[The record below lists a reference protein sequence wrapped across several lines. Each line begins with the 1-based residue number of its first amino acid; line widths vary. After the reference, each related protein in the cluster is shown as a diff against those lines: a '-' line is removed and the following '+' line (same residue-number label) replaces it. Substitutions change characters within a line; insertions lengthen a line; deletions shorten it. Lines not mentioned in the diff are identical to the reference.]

1 MEYFLTEDQLEI
13 KRLARRIAETH
24 IIPQREEL
32 DRKAEFPHAI
42 MKEIAEA
49 GLPAIYI
56 PEEYDGIGAGL
67 LELCIATEEISR
79 ACGGVGVTYAASLLG
94 CFPIII
100 AGTHEQKK
108 KYLPPIAAGEHYA
121 AFCLTEAGAGSDV
134 SNISTTARKV
144 GDEYVLNGT
153 KQWITNGSE
162 AHTYTVF
169 AKTDK
174 SRGARGISA
183 FVVEKGT
190 SGLSF
195 GKKEDKLGIRASA
208 TYEVIFE
215 DCVVPKANLLG
226 REGAGFGIAMR
237 TFDKSRPGIGAQAV
251 GIAQGA
257 FDAALDYAY
266 TRHQFGQS
274 ILNFQAVSF
283 MLADMAI
290 QIEAARALTYQVAR
304 MIDSGARNYNK
315 ESAMSKVFPSDVAMK
330 VTTDAIQIMGGYG
343 YMKDYPV
350 EKYFRDAKITQI
362 YEGTNQ
368 IQRQIIASALVRDMA
383 SSQRG

>member
-1 MEYFLTEDQLEI
+1 MDYFLTEEQTEI
-13 KRLARRIAETH
+13 KRLARRIAENH

-32 DRKAEFPHAI
+32 DRQQEFPHKI

-67 LELCIATEEISR
+67 LELCLATEELSR
-79 ACGGVGVTYAASLLG
+79 ACGGVGVTYAASSLG

-100 AGTHEQKK
+100 AGTHEQKARF
-108 KYLPPIAAGEHYA
+108 LPPIASGERYS
-121 AFCLTEAGAGSDV
+121 AFCLTEAGAGSDAAALQTSAV
-134 SNISTTARKV
+134 KK

-153 KQWITNGSE
+153 KQWITNGCE

-190 SGLSF
+190 PGLSF
-195 GKKEDKLGIRASA
+195 GKKEDKLGIRCSS
-208 TYEVIFE
+208 TYEVVFE

-226 REGAGFGIAMR
+226 REGAGFLIAMK
-237 TFDKSRPGIGAQAV
+237 TFDKSRPGIGAQSV

-257 FDAALDYAY
+257 FDTALDYAY
-266 TRHQFGQS
+266 TREQFGQS
-274 ILNFQAVSF
+274 ILSFQAVSF

-304 MIDSGARNYNK
+304 MIDSGSRSYGK
-315 ESAMSKVFPSDVAMK
+315 ESAMCKVFPSDVAMR
-330 VTTDAIQIMGGYG
+330 VATDCIQVMGGYG
-343 YMKDYPV
+343 YMKDYPA

-368 IQRQIIASALVRDMA
+368 IQRQIIASALIREMA
-383 SSQRG
+383 SKRG

>member
-1 MEYFLTEDQLEI
+1 MEYFLTEEQIEI

-32 DRKAEFPHAI
+32 DRKAEFPHSI

-49 GLPAIYI
+49 GLPSIYI
-56 PEEYDGIGAGL
+56 PEEYGGIGAGL
-67 LELCIATEEISR
+67 MELCLATEELSR
-79 ACGGVGVTYAASLLG
+79 ACGAIGVTYAASSLG
-94 CFPIII
+94 SFPIII
-100 AGTHEQKK
+100 AGSQEQKA
-108 KYLPPIAAGEHYA
+108 KYLPPIASGEHYA
-121 AFCLTEAGAGSDV
+121 AFCLTEAGAGSDT
-134 SNISTTARKV
+134 SAIATTARKA
-144 GDEYVLNGT
+144 GDGYVLNGT
-153 KQWITNGSE
+153 KQWITNGCE

-174 SRGARGISA
+174 TRGARGISA
-183 FVVEKGT
+183 FIVEKGT
-190 SGLSF
+190 PGLSF

-208 TYEVIFE
+208 TYEVIFQ
-215 DCVVPKANLLG
+215 DCVVPKENLLG
-226 REGAGFGIAMR
+226 REGGGFRIIMQ

-257 FDAALDYAY
+257 YETALEYAY
-266 TRHQFGQS
+266 SREQFGQS

-290 QIEAARALTYQVAR
+290 QVEAARCLTYQVAR
-304 MIDSGARNYNK
+304 VIDSGSSDYAK
-315 ESAMSKVFPSDVAMK
+315 ESAMVKVFASDVAMK
-330 VTTDAIQIMGGYG
+330 VTTDAIQVMGGYG

-368 IQRQIIASALVRDMA
+368 IQRQIIASHLVRELA
-383 SSQRG
+383 SRKRG

>member
-1 MEYFLTEDQLEI
+1 MEYFLTEEQVEI

-32 DRKAEFPHAI
+32 DHKAEFPHSI
-42 MKEIAEA
+42 MKEIAQA

-56 PEEYDGIGAGL
+56 PEEFGGIGAGL
-67 LELCIATEEISR
+67 LELCLATEELSR
-79 ACGGVGVTYAASLLG
+79 ACGAIGVTYAASSLG
-94 CFPIII
+94 SFPIII
-100 AGTHEQKK
+100 AGTQEQKA
-108 KYLPPIAAGEHYA
+108 KYLPPIASGEHYA
-121 AFCLTEAGAGSDV
+121 AFCLTEAGAGSDT
-134 SNISTTARKV
+134 SAIATTARKA
-144 GDEYVLNGT
+144 GEEYVLNGT
-153 KQWITNGSE
+153 KQWITNGCE

-174 SRGARGISA
+174 TRGARGISA
-183 FVVEKGT
+183 FIVEKGT
-190 SGLSF
+190 PGLSF

-208 TYEVIFE
+208 TYEVIFQ
-215 DCVVPKANLLG
+215 DCVVPKENLLG
-226 REGAGFGIAMR
+226 REGGGFRIIMQ

-257 FDAALDYAY
+257 YETALEYAY
-266 TRHQFGQS
+266 SREQFGQS

-290 QIEAARALTYQVAR
+290 QIEAARSLTYQVAR
-304 MIDSGARNYNK
+304 MIDAGVKDYAK
-315 ESAMSKVFPSDVAMK
+315 ESAMVKVFASDVAMK
-330 VTTDAIQIMGGYG
+330 VTTDAIQVMGGYG
-343 YMKDYPV
+343 YMKDYPA

-368 IQRQIIASALVRDMA
+368 IQRQIIASHLVRELA
-383 SSQRG
+383 SKKRG

>member
-1 MEYFLTEDQLEI
+1 MDYFLNEEQLEI

-67 LELCIATEEISR
+67 IELCLATEELSR
-79 ACGGVGVTYAASLLG
+79 ACGAVGVTYAASSLG
-94 CFPIII
+94 SFPIII
-100 AGTHEQKK
+100 AGTDEQKSR
-108 KYLPPIAAGEHYA
+108 YLPPIASGEHYA
-121 AFCLTEAGAGSDV
+121 AFCLTEAGAGSDA
-134 SNISTTARKV
+134 SAISTTARKA
-144 GDEYVLNGT
+144 GNEYVINGT
-153 KQWITNGSE
+153 KQWITNGFE

-174 SRGARGISA
+174 TRGARGISA

-190 SGLSF
+190 PGLSF
-195 GKKEDKLGIRASA
+195 GKKEDKMGIRASA
-208 TYEVIFE
+208 TYEVVFE
-215 DCVVPKANLLG
+215 DCVVSRDSLLG
-226 REGAGFGIAMR
+226 REGSGFRIAMQ

-257 FDAALDYAY
+257 YETALEYAY
-266 TRHQFGQS
+266 GRHQFGQS

-283 MLADMAI
+283 MLADMAT
-290 QIEAARALTYQVAR
+290 QIEAARCLTYQVAR
-304 MIDSGARNYNK
+304 MIDAGAKNYAK

-330 VTTDAIQIMGGYG
+330 VTTDAIQVMGGYG
-343 YMKDYPV
+343 YMRDQPL
-350 EKYFRDAKITQI
+350 ERRFRSAKLLQI
-362 YEGTNQ
+362 VEGTNQ
-368 IQRQIIASALVRDMA
+368 IQRLVVARNLL
-383 SSQRG
+383 RR

>member
-1 MEYFLTEDQLEI
+1 MEYFLTEEQLEI
-13 KRLARRIAETH
+13 KRLAHRIAETH

-32 DRKAEFPHAI
+32 DRKSEFPHAI

-67 LELCIATEEISR
+67 FELCIATEELSR
-79 ACGGVGVTYAASLLG
+79 ACGGVGVTYAASSLG
-94 CFPIII
+94 CFPITI

-121 AFCLTEAGAGSDV
+121 AFCLTEAGAGSDA
-134 SNISTTARKV
+134 SNIQTTARKA
-144 GDEYVLNGT
+144 GDDEYVLNGT

-174 SRGARGISA
+174 NRGARGISA

-190 SGLSF
+190 PGLSF
-195 GKKEDKLGIRASA
+195 GKKEDKLGIRASS

-226 REGAGFGIAMR
+226 REGAGFGIVMR

-257 FDAALDYAY
+257 FDAALEYAH

-283 MLADMAI
+283 MLADMAT

-304 MIDSGARNYNK
+304 MIDSGARHFSK
-315 ESAMSKVFPSDVAMK
+315 ESAMCKVFPSDVAMK

-368 IQRQIIASALVRDMA
+368 IQRQIIASALVRELA
-383 SSQRG
+383 SS

>member
-1 MEYFLTEDQLEI
+1 MDYFLNEEQLEI

-67 LELCIATEEISR
+67 IELCLATEELSR
-79 ACGGVGVTYAASLLG
+79 ACGAVGVTYAASSLG
-94 CFPIII
+94 SFPIII
-100 AGTHEQKK
+100 AGTDEQKSR
-108 KYLPPIAAGEHYA
+108 YLPPIASGEHYA
-121 AFCLTEAGAGSDV
+121 AFCLTEAGAGSDA
-134 SNISTTARKV
+134 SAISTTARKA
-144 GDEYVLNGT
+144 GNEYVINGT
-153 KQWITNGSE
+153 KQWITNGFE

-174 SRGARGISA
+174 TRGARGISA

-190 SGLSF
+190 PGLSF
-195 GKKEDKLGIRASA
+195 GKKEDKMGIRASA
-208 TYEVIFE
+208 TYEVVFE
-215 DCVVPKANLLG
+215 DCVVSRDSLLG
-226 REGAGFGIAMR
+226 REGSGFRIAMQ

-257 FDAALDYAY
+257 YETALEYAY
-266 TRHQFGQS
+266 GRHQFGQS

-283 MLADMAI
+283 MLADMAT
-290 QIEAARALTYQVAR
+290 QIEAARCLTYQVAR
-304 MIDSGARNYNK
+304 MIDAGAKNYAK

-330 VTTDAIQIMGGYG
+330 VTTDAIQVMGGYG
-343 YMKDYPV
+343 YMKDYPA

-368 IQRQIIASALVRDMA
+368 IQRQIIASHLIRELA
-383 SSQRG
+383 SKKRG

>member
-1 MEYFLTEDQLEI
+1 MEYFLTEEQLEI
-13 KRLARRIAETH
+13 KRLARRIAENH
-24 IIPQREEL
+24 VIPQRAAL
-32 DRKAEFPHAI
+32 DASAEFPHAI

-67 LELCIATEEISR
+67 LELCLATEELSR
-79 ACGGVGVTYAASLLG
+79 ACGGVGVTYAASSLG
-94 CFPIII
+94 SFPIII
-100 AGTHEQKK
+100 GGSHEQKARF
-108 KYLPPIAAGEHYA
+108 LPPIASGEHYA
-121 AFCLTEAGAGSDV
+121 AFCLTEAGAGSDAG
-134 SNISTTARKV
+134 NISTNARKV
-144 GDEYVLNGT
+144 GNEYVINGT
-153 KQWITNGSE
+153 KQWITNGCE

-174 SRGARGISA
+174 ARGARGISA

-190 SGLSF
+190 PGLSF
-195 GKKEDKLGIRASA
+195 GKKEDKLGIRCSA
-208 TYEVIFE
+208 TYEVVFE
-215 DCVVPKANLLG
+215 DCVVPAENLLG
-226 REGAGFGIAMR
+226 REGAGFSIAMR
-237 TFDKSRPGIGAQAV
+237 TFDKSRPGIGAQAI

-257 FDAALDYAY
+257 YETALNYAY
-266 TRHQFGQS
+266 TRQQFGQS

-304 MIDSGARNYNK
+304 MVDAGIKNYGK
-315 ESAMSKVFPSDVAMK
+315 ESAMCKVFPSDVAMR

-343 YMKDYPV
+343 YMKDYPA

-368 IQRQIIASALVRDMA
+368 IQRQIIASSLIREMA
-383 SSQRG
+383 SGQRG

>member
-1 MEYFLTEDQLEI
+1 MDYFLSEEQLEI
-13 KRLARRIAETH
+13 KRLARRIADTH
-24 IIPQREEL
+24 IMPQREEL
-32 DRKAEFPHAI
+32 DRQQEFPHQI

-56 PEEYDGIGAGL
+56 PEEYEGIGAGL
-67 LELCIATEEISR
+67 LELCLATEELSR
-79 ACGGVGVTYAASLLG
+79 ACGGVGVTYAASSLG

-100 AGTHEQKK
+100 GGSEEQKAK
-108 KYLPPIAAGEHYA
+108 FLPPIAAGEHYA
-121 AFCLTEAGAGSDV
+121 AFCLTEAGAGSDA
-134 SNISTTARKV
+134 SALQTTAVKK
-144 GDEYVLNGT
+144 GDEYVINGT
-153 KQWITNGSE
+153 KQWITNGHE

-174 SRGARGISA
+174 TRGARGISA
-183 FVVEKGT
+183 FIVEKGT
-190 SGLSF
+190 PGLSF
-195 GKKEDKLGIRASA
+195 GKKEDKLGIRCSS

-226 REGAGFGIAMR
+226 REGAGFLIAMK

-257 FDAALDYAY
+257 FETALEYAY
-266 TRHQFGQS
+266 KREQFGQS
-274 ILNFQAVSF
+274 ILSFQAVSF
-283 MLADMAI
+283 MLADIAT

-304 MIDSGARNYNK
+304 MIDGGSRSYGK
-315 ESAMSKVFPSDVAMK
+315 ESAMCKVFPSDVAMK
-330 VTTDAIQIMGGYG
+330 VTTDCIQIMGGYG
-343 YMKDYPV
+343 YMKDYPA

-368 IQRQIIASALVRDMA
+368 IQRQIIASALVREMA
-383 SSQRG
+383 SKRG

>member
-1 MEYFLTEDQLEI
+1 MDYFLTEEQLEI
-13 KRLARRIAETH
+13 KRLARRISETH

-32 DRKAEFPHAI
+32 DRNAEFPHSI

-67 LELCIATEEISR
+67 LELCIATEELSR
-79 ACGGVGVTYAASLLG
+79 ACGGVGVTYAASSLG

-108 KYLPPIAAGEHYA
+108 KYLPPIAAGEQYA

-134 SNISTTARKV
+134 SNIQATARKV

-153 KQWITNGSE
+153 KQWITNGFE

-169 AKTDK
+169 VKTDK
-174 SRGARGISA
+174 SKGARGISA

-190 SGLSF
+190 PGLSF
-195 GKKEDKLGIRASA
+195 GKKEDKLGIRASS

-215 DCVVPKANLLG
+215 DCAVPAANLLG
-226 REGAGFGIAMR
+226 REGGGFGIAMR

-257 FDAALDYAY
+257 FDAALEYAY

-304 MIDSGARNYNK
+304 MIDSGAKHYGK
-315 ESAMSKVFPSDVAMK
+315 ESAMCKVFPSDVAMK
-330 VTTDAIQIMGGYG
+330 VATDAIQIMGGYG

-368 IQRQIIASALVRDMA
+368 IQRQIIASALVREQA

>member
-1 MEYFLTEDQLEI
+1 MDYFLSEEQLEI
-13 KRLARRIAETH
+13 KRLARRIADTH
-24 IIPQREEL
+24 IMPQREKL
-32 DRKAEFPHAI
+32 DRQQEFPHQI

-56 PEEYDGIGAGL
+56 PEEYEGIGAGL
-67 LELCIATEEISR
+67 LELCLATEELSR
-79 ACGGVGVTYAASLLG
+79 ACGGVGVTYAASSLG

-100 AGTHEQKK
+100 GGSEEQKAK
-108 KYLPPIAAGEHYA
+108 FLPPIAAGEHYA
-121 AFCLTEAGAGSDV
+121 AFCLTEAGAGSDA
-134 SNISTTARKV
+134 SALQTTAVKK
-144 GDEYVLNGT
+144 GDEYVINGT
-153 KQWITNGSE
+153 KQWITNGHE

-174 SRGARGISA
+174 TRGARGISA
-183 FVVEKGT
+183 FIVEKGT
-190 SGLSF
+190 PGLSF
-195 GKKEDKLGIRASA
+195 GKKEDKLGIRCSS

-226 REGAGFGIAMR
+226 REGAGFLIAMK

-257 FDAALDYAY
+257 FETALEYAY
-266 TRHQFGQS
+266 KREQFGQS
-274 ILNFQAVSF
+274 ILSFQAVSF
-283 MLADMAI
+283 MLADIAT

-304 MIDSGARNYNK
+304 MIDGGSRSYGK
-315 ESAMSKVFPSDVAMK
+315 ESAMCKVFPSDVAMK
-330 VTTDAIQIMGGYG
+330 VTTDCIQIMGGYG
-343 YMKDYPV
+343 YMKDYPA

-368 IQRQIIASALVRDMA
+368 IQRQIIASALVREMA
-383 SSQRG
+383 SKRG

>member
-1 MEYFLTEDQLEI
+1 MDYFLTEEQLEI

-24 IIPQREEL
+24 IVPQREQL
-32 DRKAEFPHAI
+32 DRDQEFPHAI
-42 MKEIAEA
+42 MAEIAEA

-56 PEEYDGIGAGL
+56 PEEYDGIGMGV
-67 LELCIATEEISR
+67 LELAIATEEISR
-79 ACGGVGVTYAASLLG
+79 ACGGVGVTYAASALG
-94 CFPIII
+94 SFPIII
-100 AGTHEQKK
+100 GGSDEQKK
-108 KYLPPIAAGEHYA
+108 QFLPEIASGEKYA
-121 AFCLTEAGAGSDV
+121 AFCLTESGAGSDAGG
-134 SNISTTARKV
+134 IRTTAEKV
-144 GDEYVLNGT
+144 GDKYVLNGT
-153 KQWITNGSE
+153 KQWITNGKE

-169 AKTDK
+169 AKTAKDK
-174 SRGARGISA
+174 GARGISA

-190 SGLSF
+190 EGLSF

-208 TYEVIFE
+208 TYEVVFE
-215 DCVVPKANLLG
+215 DCAIPEANLLG

-237 TFDKSRPGIGAQAV
+237 TFDKSRPGIGAQAI

-257 FDAALDYAY
+257 FDAALDYAH
-266 TRHQFGQS
+266 TRQQFGQP

-304 MIDSGARNYNK
+304 MIDSGARHYGK
-315 ESAMSKVFPSDVAMK
+315 ESAMCKVFPSDVAMK

-343 YMKDYPV
+343 YMKDYPA
-350 EKYFRDAKITQI
+350 EKYFRDAKICQI

-368 IQRQIIASALVRDMA
+368 IQRQIIAGALVRDLA
-383 SSQRG
+383 SR

>member
-1 MEYFLTEDQLEI
+1 MDYFLTEEQLEI

-24 IIPQREEL
+24 ILPQREQL
-32 DRKAEFPHAI
+32 DRSAEFPHAI
-42 MKEIAEA
+42 MQEIAEA

-56 PEEYDGIGAGL
+56 PEEYEGIGGGVL
-67 LELCIATEEISR
+67 DLCLATEEISR
-79 ACGGVGVTYAASLLG
+79 ACGGVGVTYAASALG
-94 CFPIII
+94 SIPIII
-100 AGTHEQKK
+100 GGSDQQKK

-121 AFCLTEAGAGSDV
+121 AFCLTEAGAGSDAG
-134 SNISTTARKV
+134 NIQTTARKV
-144 GDEYVLNGT
+144 GEDYVINGT
-153 KQWITNGSE
+153 KQWITNGCE

-174 SRGARGISA
+174 ERGARGMSA
-183 FVVEKGT
+183 FVVEKGNP
-190 SGLSF
+190 GLKF
-195 GKKEDKLGIRASA
+195 GKKEDKLGIRCSA

-215 DCVVPKANLLG
+215 DCVVSKEDLLG
-226 REGAGFGIAMR
+226 REGGGFGIAMR
-237 TFDKSRPGIGAQAV
+237 TFEKSRPGIGAQAI

-257 FDAALDYAY
+257 FDTALDYAH
-266 TRHQFGQS
+266 TREQFGQP

-304 MIDSGARNYNK
+304 MIDSGSKNYGK
-315 ESAMSKVFPSDVAMK
+315 ESAMCKVFPSDVAMA

-343 YMKDYPV
+343 YMKDYPA

-368 IQRQIIASALVRDMA
+368 IQRSIIASALVRELA
-383 SSQRG
+383 SRQRG

>member
-1 MEYFLTEDQLEI
+1 MDYFLSEEQLEI

-32 DRKAEFPHAI
+32 DQQQEFPHAI

-56 PEEYDGIGAGL
+56 PEEYEGIGSGL
-67 LELCIATEEISR
+67 LELCLATEELSR
-79 ACGGVGVTYAASLLG
+79 ACGGVGVTYAASSLG

-100 AGTHEQKK
+100 AGTHEQKT
-108 KYLPPIAAGEHYA
+108 KYLPPIASGEHYA
-121 AFCLTEAGAGSDV
+121 AFCLTEAVAGSDAAA
-134 SNISTTARKV
+134 IQTTATKK

-153 KQWITNGSE
+153 KQWITNGCE

-169 AKTDK
+169 AKTNK
-174 SRGARGISA
+174 NRGARGISA
-183 FVVEKGT
+183 FIVEKGT
-190 SGLSF
+190 TGLSF
-195 GKKEDKLGIRASA
+195 GKKEDKLGIRCSS

-226 REGAGFGIAMR
+226 REGAGFLIGMR
-237 TFDKSRPGIGAQAV
+237 TFDMSRPGIGAQAV

-257 FDAALDYAY
+257 FETALEYAY
-266 TRHQFGQS
+266 KREQFGQS
-274 ILNFQAVSF
+274 ILSFQAVSF
-283 MLADMAI
+283 MLADIAI
-290 QIEAARALTYQVAR
+290 QVEAARALTYQVAR
-304 MIDSGARNYNK
+304 MIDAGSKNYGK
-315 ESAMSKVFPSDVAMK
+315 ESAMCKVFPSDVAMK
-330 VTTDAIQIMGGYG
+330 VTTDCIQVMGGYG
-343 YMKDYPV
+343 YMKEYPA

-368 IQRQIIASALVRDMA
+368 IQRQIIASALVREMA
-383 SSQRG
+383 SKSG

>member
-121 AFCLTEAGAGSDV
+121 AFCLTEAGAGSDA
-134 SNISTTARKV
+134 SNIQTTARKV

-190 SGLSF
+190 TGLSF

-208 TYEVIFE
+208 TYEVVFQ
-215 DCVVPKANLLG
+215 DCVVAKGNLLG

-237 TFDKSRPGIGAQAV
+237 TFDKSRPGIGAQAI

-257 FDAALDYAY
+257 FDSALDYAY

-274 ILNFQAVSF
+274 IINFQAISF

-368 IQRQIIASALVRDMA
+368 IQRQIIASALVREMA

>member
-1 MEYFLTEDQLEI
+1 MDYFLNEEQLEI
-13 KRLARRIAETH
+13 KRLARRIAENH

-32 DRKAEFPHAI
+32 DRKAEFPHSI
-42 MKEIAEA
+42 MKEIADA

-67 LELCIATEEISR
+67 LELCIATEELSR
-79 ACGGVGVTYAASLLG
+79 ACGGVGVTYAASSLG

-100 AGTHEQKK
+100 AGTHEQKQNF
-108 KYLPPIAAGEHYA
+108 LPPIASGEHYS
-121 AFCLTEAGAGSDV
+121 AFCLTEAGAGSDA
-134 SNISTTARKV
+134 SNIQTTARKI

-174 SRGARGISA
+174 DRGARGISA

-190 SGLSF
+190 PGLSF

-208 TYEVIFE
+208 TYEVVFE
-215 DCVVPKANLLG
+215 DCAVPKANMLG
-226 REGAGFGIAMR
+226 REGSGFSIAMR
-237 TFDKSRPGIGAQAV
+237 TFDKSRPGIGAQAI

-257 FDAALDYAY
+257 FDTALDYAY

-304 MIDSGARNYNK
+304 MIDSGSKHYGK
-315 ESAMSKVFPSDVAMK
+315 ESAMCKVFPSDIAMK

-343 YMKDYPV
+343 YMKDYPA

-368 IQRQIIASALVRDMA
+368 IQRQIIASALVRELA

>member
-1 MEYFLTEDQLEI
+1 MDYFLTEEQLEI

-24 IIPQREEL
+24 IIPKRDEL
-32 DRKAEFPHAI
+32 DRNAEFPHEI

-67 LELCIATEEISR
+67 LELCIATEELSR
-79 ACGGVGVTYAASLLG
+79 ACGGVGVSYAASSLG
-94 CFPIII
+94 SFPIII
-100 AGTHEQKK
+100 AGTHEQKS

-121 AFCLTEAGAGSDV
+121 AFCLTEAGAGSDA
-134 SNISTTARKV
+134 SAIQTTARRV
-144 GDEYVLNGT
+144 GDEYVINGT
-153 KQWITNGSE
+153 KQWITNGFE

-174 SRGARGISA
+174 TRGARGISA
-183 FVVEKGT
+183 FIVEKGT
-190 SGLSF
+190 PGLSF
-195 GKKEDKLGIRASA
+195 GKKEDKLGIRCSA

-226 REGAGFGIAMR
+226 REGSGFGIAMK

-257 FDAALDYAY
+257 FEAALEYAY

-290 QIEAARALTYQVAR
+290 QIEAARCLTYQVAR
-304 MIDSGARNYNK
+304 MIDSGARHYSK
-315 ESAMSKVFPSDVAMK
+315 ESAMCKVFPSDVAMK
-330 VTTDAIQIMGGYG
+330 VTTDAIQILGGYG

-368 IQRQIIASALVRDMA
+368 IQRQIIASNLVRELA
-383 SSQRG
+383 SKKRG